1 MRLFWFL
8 VTIAIGSLIGIYF
21 GWVSTPL
28 KIEDTSLS
36 DLRSDYHTDY
46 ILMVAESYETTSNL
60 TLATYQL
67 AYLGGEEPLRYV
79 QQAIISAEA
88 LGFSARDIE
97 TLAVLAS
104 GYQSPAAATVT
115 P

>member
-1 MRLFWFL
+1 M
-8 VTIAIGSLIGIYF
+8 IGVYF

-28 KIEDTSLS
+28 TIEDTSLS

-46 ILMVAESYETTSNL
+46 ILMVAESYESTSNL

-67 AYLGGEEPLRYV
+67 AYLGADEPLRYV

-88 LGFSARDIE
+88 LGFSGDDIE
-97 TLAVLAS
+97 TLAGLAS
-104 GYQSPAAATVT
+104 VYQQSSASVTVT